1 MRSSPGPSQYI
12 ASICFQAESVLLW
25 RDKGM
30 PKGWLYNWK
39 GMATMESKTQRH
51 FFGGKLACS
60 LSVHTVK
67 ASPGVIMVRRE
78 TVQD

>member
-1 MRSSPGPSQYI
+1 
-12 ASICFQAESVLLW
+12 
-25 RDKGM
+25 M

-39 GMATMESKTQRH
+39 GMATMESKTQRQ